1 MTMAESIKLF
11 GRTRALEIQ
20 VDEFL
25 DIVSEAGIIFQRA
38 VKGYL
43 EDGPGAEF
51 DAALE
56 HIANIESRAD
66 ELRRNIETELTLQTL
81 IPDLRADVLQLLEG
95 TDKLINVCQG
105 NAYRFS
111 IEVPVFP
118 QEYHKDYMNMVDTAC
133 ACADSAVMAARA
145 FFRNIDAVRDHTH
158 KVIFLETET
167 DKISTKL
174 KRAIFASDLEKGEML
189 HLRYFVDRV
198 DELANLSE
206 DVAEN
211 IAIFAIKRSV

>member
-1 MTMAESIKLF
+1 MADSIKLF
-11 GRTRALEIQ
+11 GRTKALENQ

-25 DIVSEAGIIFQRA
+25 DIVSEAVVIFQRA

-43 EDGPGAEF
+43 ENGPGEEF
-51 DAALE
+51 DASLD
-56 HIANIESRAD
+56 HIASIESRAD
-66 ELRRNIETELTLQTL
+66 TLRRTIETELTRQTL
-81 IPDLRADVLQLLEG
+81 IPDLRGDVLALLEG
-95 TDKLINVCQG
+95 TDELINVCQG

-111 IEVPVFP
+111 IEVPEFP
-118 QEYHKDYMNMVDTAC
+118 EEYHKDYLNMVDTTC
-133 ACADSAVMAARA
+133 SCADSAVMAARA

-174 KRAIFASDLEKGEML
+174 KRMIFASDLSKGEKL

-198 DELANLSE
+198 DELANAAE
-206 DVAEN
+206 DVADS
-211 IAIFAIKRSV
+211 IAIFAIKRNV

>member
-1 MTMAESIKLF
+1 MAESIKLF
-11 GRTRALEIQ
+11 GKTRALENK

-25 DIVSEAGIIFQRA
+25 DIVSEACIIFQRA
-38 VKGYL
+38 VKGYI
-43 EDGPGAEF
+43 ETGPGEDF
-51 DAALE
+51 DASLE
-56 HIANIESRAD
+56 HIATIESRAD
-66 ELRRNIETELTLQTL
+66 DLRRTLETELTEQTL
-81 IPDLRADVLQLLEG
+81 IPDLRADVMTLLEG
-95 TDKLINVCQG
+95 TDRLINVCQG

-118 QEYHKDYMNMVDTAC
+118 QEYHKDYLNMVDTAC

-174 KRAIFASDLEKGEML
+174 KRAIFSSDISKGEKL

-198 DELANLSE
+198 DELANVAE
-206 DVAEN
+206 DVAEA

>member
-1 MTMAESIKLF
+1 MAESIKLF
-11 GRTRALEIQ
+11 GRTRALESK

-38 VKGYL
+38 VKGYI
-43 EDGPGAEF
+43 ETGPGEQF
-51 DAALE
+51 DESLA
-56 HIANIESRAD
+56 HIANIESKAD
-66 ELRRNIETELTLQTL
+66 NLRREIETELTEQTL
-81 IPDLRADVLQLLEG
+81 IPDLRADVMSLLEK
-95 TDKLINVCQG
+95 TDELINVCQG

-111 IEVPVFP
+111 IEIPEFP
-118 QEYHKDYMNMVDTAC
+118 EEYHKDYLNMVDTASDC
-133 ACADSAVMAARA
+133 AERAVMAARA

-174 KRAIFASDLEKGEML
+174 KRAIFASDIPKGEKL

-198 DELANLSE
+198 DELANAAE
-206 DVAEN
+206 DVADAV
-211 IAIFAIKRSV
+211 AIFAIKRNV

>member
-1 MTMAESIKLF
+1 MI
-11 GRTRALEIQ
+11 
-20 VDEFL
+20 
-25 DIVSEAGIIFQRA
+25 
-38 VKGYL
+38 
-43 EDGPGAEF
+43 
-51 DAALE
+51 
-56 HIANIESRAD
+56 
-66 ELRRNIETELTLQTL
+66 
-81 IPDLRADVLQLLEG
+81 LLEG
-95 TDKLINVCQG
+95 TDELINVCQG

-111 IEVPVFP
+111 IEVPEFP
-118 QEYHKDYMNMVDTAC
+118 EEYHKDYLNMVDTAC

-174 KRAIFASDLEKGEML
+174 KRAIFASDLSKGEKL

-198 DELANLSE
+198 DELANVSE
-206 DVAEN
+206 DVAES